1 MKFKLLALLTLL
13 SVFLVIST
21 TTSAAPKNQL
31 ASALV
36 QMSYTTWDPGC
47 EHTMNTNH
55 FDLAPGQSVEI
66 DLDLTL
72 CYAEKLGGLLYW
84 GYYTTRNSSNPL
96 SGRNNIRLTLIDNT
110 TGYEVNS
117 DDGSLF
123 TEASNTTYSLFAE
136 NMNAR
141 KTIKLRLRSSSG
153 L

>member
-1 MKFKLLALLTLL
+1 MTSRLLAIL
-13 SVFLVIST
+13 SIFVVIST
-21 TTSAAPKNQL
+21 TATAAPKNQQT
-31 ASALV
+31 AALE

-66 DLDLTL
+66 NLDMTL
-72 CYAEKLGGLLYW
+72 CYQEKLGGLLYW
-84 GYYTTRNSSNPL
+84 GYYTTKNSSDPL
-96 SGRNNIRLTLIDNT
+96 SARNNIRLTLIDNT
-110 TGYEVNS
+110 TGHETTS

-123 TEASNTTYSLFAE
+123 TNASNTTYSLFAE

-141 KTIKLRLRSSSG
+141 KTITLRLRSSSG